1 MLFLVIIPCFLY
13 YKWGLICICTSLGY
27 WFSLW
32 LSLSIFSL
40 LNVFQNSYL
49 ILPGNRSAQ
58 WIHISV
64 WLCIWFCTFSS
75 ETLLPLLLVTFHS
88 GGLLTE
94 LLYCDGA
101 YVPQDSNDLV
111 MEMGVFDQL
120 YQSNLTADIFQV
132 PLTLSC
138 PVLSDVLWFYDY
150 GVSCFKKK
158 KNVFISLST
167 LSHAAKSLLERR
179 NPPTLSS
186 WNEILLDGVIIMGF
200 YCENMSCRDSLLTQ
214 RLAL

>member
-1 MLFLVIIPCFLY
+1 MFSKTVI
-13 YKWGLICICTSLGY
+13 
-27 WFSLW
+27 WFSRVIVQ
-32 LSLSIFSL
+32 LSEFT
-40 LNVFQNSYL
+40 FQCGFVSDFAHF
-49 ILPGNRSAQ
+49 LPK
-58 WIHISV
+58 
-64 WLCIWFCTFSS
+64 
-75 ETLLPLLLVTFHS
+75 TLLPLLLVTFHS

-158 KNVFISLST
+158 KKCLHIIVYSVTCCQELTWKEESTHLIQLKWNTARWCDHYGFLLWKYVLPWFIAHPALGFVNV
-167 LSHAAKSLLERR
+167 
-179 NPPTLSS
+179 PYYP
-186 WNEILLDGVIIMGF
+186 EI
-200 YCENMSCRDSLLTQ
+200 
-214 RLAL
+214 